1 MGRSRRDKFKADND
15 DSDSGSDSSRS
26 RSRSRSAK
34 SGSPGGSPASRK
46 SGSGSPARSGSESPA
61 RSGSR
66 SPAKSASASPAKS
79 ASPAGSNRSA
89 SGSQVRSRS
98 RSKSPAESEKS
109 ATPERSQSGSPSRS
123 RSRSKSGSRT
133 RSKSGSRAR
142 SGSQAR
148 SHSGSRARSK
158 SGSPSRSKTGS
169 PGPAKKDDSDSEIEA
184 QKKRKHG
191 SGGSDSGSDVES
203 KKKIKAGSTT
213 PKSEASDTEKVGA
226 EDLFG
231 DDLSDSSEDESEKK
245 TSKVTRDDSDGDD
258 VQRYDDDD
266 SNRKKGLDSDSDDEI
281 QKAAKADK
289 ASKPYDDKPEEE
301 QIPETRIDV
310 EVPKIN
316 TDLGREI
323 HFVKLPNFL
332 SVESRPFDQETYED
346 EMDEDQN
353 QQDEEGRTRL
363 KLKVENT
370 IRWRQGFDKEGN
382 SVKQS
387 NARIVKWSDGSYSL
401 HLGSEIFD
409 VHKQPL
415 QSDFNHLFIRQGTG
429 LQGQAVFKT
438 KLSFRPHSTD
448 SQTHKKMTLS
458 MADRSSKSNQIKVI
472 SQVGVDP
479 EANRWERMKKEEQG
493 LREAMRKDATKKRV
507 REKGSSKGL
516 SGGYLEDG
524 DDSDND
530 AAFSIAAIKAKYKS
544 GGAQPKK
551 KPIYSSDDDSD
562 LESKKGKRLEKAKGV
577 DSDSD
582 SARSN
587 RSAASSNSRSSSSS
601 RSRSGSPASKKGSGS
616 DSD

>member
-1 MGRSRRDKFKADND
+1 MGRSRFEKFNGQND
-15 DSDSGSDSSRS
+15 DSDSGSNSSRS
-26 RSRSRSAK
+26 RSRSGSGRS
-34 SGSPGGSPASRK
+34 GSPASRK
-46 SGSGSPARSGSESPA
+46 SGSPGSKKSGSASPVRSGSQSPA

-66 SPAKSASASPAKS
+66 SPARSGSGSPAKS
-79 ASPAGSNRSA
+79 VSPARSNRSG
-89 SGSQVRSRS
+89 SGSPGRSRS
-98 RSKSPAESEKS
+98 RSKSKTPQGSEKS
-109 ATPERSQSGSPSRS
+109 GTPSRSKSRSPSRS
-123 RSRSKSGSRT
+123 RSRSKSGSP
-133 RSKSGSRAR
+133 AR
-142 SGSQAR
+142 SQ
-148 SHSGSRARSK
+148 
-158 SGSPSRSKTGS
+158 SGSPRSKTGS
-169 PGPAKKDDSDSEIEA
+169 PRPTKKDESDSDVDEP
-184 QKKRKHG
+184 KKRKHG
-191 SGGSDSGSDVES
+191 GSGSDSGSDVES
-203 KKKIKAGSTT
+203 KKKQKARSAT
-213 PKSEASDTEKVGA
+213 PDASDTEKVGA

-231 DDLSDSSEDESEKK
+231 DDLSVSSEDEADKQSKK
-245 TSKVTRDDSDGDD
+245 AVIDDSDGDD

-266 SNRKKGLDSDSDDEI
+266 SNKKKGLDSDSDDEI
-281 QKAAKADK
+281 QKAAKAEK
-289 ASKPYDDKPEEE
+289 AGKQFEEKPEEE

-316 TDLGREI
+316 TDLGRDI

-332 SVESRPFDQETYED
+332 SVESRPFDSQTYED
-346 EMDEDQN
+346 EMDEEQS

-370 IRWRQGFDKEGN
+370 IRWRQGFDKDGN
-382 SVKQS
+382 PVKES
-387 NARIVKWSDGSYSL
+387 NARIVRWSDGSLSL

-493 LREAMRKDATKKRV
+493 LREAMRRDANKKRV

-544 GGAQPKK
+544 GGAQPNKK
-551 KPIYSSDDDSD
+551 KPIYSSDEDSD
-562 LESKKGKRLEKAKGV
+562 LESKKGKKLEKAKAV

-582 SARSN
+582 SARSA
-587 RSAASSNSRSSSSS
+587 RSAASSRSRSSSSS
-601 RSRSGSPASKKGSGS
+601 RSRSDSPASRKSSGS

>member
-1 MGRSRRDKFKADND
+1 MGRSRLEKFEVTRDTG
-15 DSDSGSDSSRS
+15 SDSGSDSSRS
-26 RSRSRSAK
+26 RSRSGSARSGSLASRKSGSRSPASKK
-34 SGSPGGSPASRK
+34 SGSPASLKSGSPDSRKSGSPASRK
-46 SGSGSPARSGSESPA
+46 SGSASPARSGSGSPARSGS
-61 RSGSR
+61 GT
-66 SPAKSASASPAKS
+66 PAKSVSPG
-79 ASPAGSNRSA
+79 GSNRS
-89 SGSQVRSRS
+89 G
-98 RSKSPAESEKS
+98 
-109 ATPERSQSGSPSRS
+109 SGSPARSRS
-123 RSRSKSGSRT
+123 RSRSKTPNESEKSVT
-133 RSKSGSRAR
+133 PARSKSRSRSR
-142 SGSQAR
+142 SR
-148 SHSGSRARSK
+148 SRSK

-169 PGPAKKDDSDSEIEA
+169 PGPAKKDDSDSDVEGP
-184 QKKRKHG
+184 QKRKHG
-191 SGGSDSGSDVES
+191 GSGSDSGSDVDS
-203 KKKIKAGSTT
+203 KKKQKAGTVT
-213 PKSEASDTEKVGA
+213 PADASDTEKLGA

-231 DDLSDSSEDESEKK
+231 DDLSVSSEDEADKESKK
-245 TSKVTRDDSDGDD
+245 AVIDDSDGDD

-266 SNRKKGLDSDSDDEI
+266 SNKKKGLDSDSDDEI

-289 ASKPYDDKPEEE
+289 ASKPFDEKAEEE

-316 TDLGREI
+316 TDLGKDI

-332 SVESRPFDQETYED
+332 SVESRPFDSQTYED
-346 EMDEDQN
+346 EMDEDMNN

-370 IRWRQGFDKEGN
+370 IRWRQGFDKDGN
-382 SVKQS
+382 SVKES
-387 NARIVKWSDGSYSL
+387 NARIVRWSDGSLSL

-493 LREAMRKDATKKRV
+493 LREAMRRDANKKRV

-551 KPIYSSDDDSD
+551 NKPIYSSDEDSD
-562 LESKKGKRLEKAKGV
+562 LESKKGKKLEKAKAA

-582 SARSN
+582 SARSA

-601 RSRSGSPASKKGSGS
+601 RSRSGSPASKKSGS

>member
-1 MGRSRRDKFKADND
+1 L
-15 DSDSGSDSSRS
+15 
-26 RSRSRSAK
+26 
-34 SGSPGGSPASRK
+34 
-46 SGSGSPARSGSESPA
+46 
-61 RSGSR
+61 
-66 SPAKSASASPAKS
+66 
-79 ASPAGSNRSA
+79 
-89 SGSQVRSRS
+89 VRS
-98 RSKSPAESEKS
+98 
-109 ATPERSQSGSPSRS
+109 QSRS
-123 RSRSKSGSRT
+123 RSRSKSGSPKPDR
-133 RSKSGSRAR
+133 
-142 SGSQAR
+142 
-148 SHSGSRARSK
+148 
-158 SGSPSRSKTGS
+158 
-169 PGPAKKDDSDSEIEA
+169 KDDSDSDVEA
-184 QKKRKHG
+184 SNKRKLG
-191 SGGSDSGSDVES
+191 SESGSDVED
-203 KKKIKAGSTT
+203 KKKLKAGSTT
-213 PKSEASDTEKVGA
+213 PKSDASDAEKVGA

-231 DDLSDSSEDESEKK
+231 DDLSVSSEDEADLKSKK
-245 TSKVTRDDSDGDD
+245 AVIDDSDGDN
-258 VQRYDDDD
+258 VQRYDDDEGQ
-266 SNRKKGLDSDSDDEI
+266 NKKSALDSDSDDEI

-289 ASKPYDDKPEEE
+289 ALKGLDDKPDED

-332 SVESRPFDQETYED
+332 SVESRPFDSETYED
-346 EMDEDQN
+346 EMDEDQS

-370 IRWRQGFDKEGN
+370 IRWKQSFDKDGN
-382 SVKQS
+382 PVKES
-387 NARIVKWSDGSYSL
+387 NARIVRWSDGSFSL

-472 SQVGVDP
+472 SQVGIDP

-493 LREAMRKDATKKRV
+493 LREAMRRDANKKRN

-516 SGGYLEDG
+516 SGGYLEDE
-524 DDSDND
+524 DDDDDD
-530 AAFSIAAIKAKYKS
+530 AAISIAAIKAKYKS
-544 GGAQPKK
+544 GGGGQQQKK
-551 KPIYSSDDDSD
+551 KPIYTSDEDSD

-582 SARSN
+582 SARSA
-587 RSAASSNSRSSSSS
+587 RSAASSKSRSSSSS
-601 RSRSGSPASKKGSGS
+601 RSRSGSPTSKKSSGS

>member
-1 MGRSRRDKFKADND
+1 MGRSRLEKFMSEND

-26 RSRSRSAK
+26 RSRSGSAK
-34 SGSPGGSPASRK
+34 SGTPASRK
-46 SGSGSPARSGSESPA
+46 SGSASPARSRSGSGSPARSGSRSPA
-61 RSGSR
+61 RSGSG
-66 SPAKSASASPAKS
+66 SPAKS
-79 ASPAGSNRSA
+79 ASPAGSNRSG

-98 RSKSPAESEKS
+98 RSRSKSKSKTPAESEKS
-109 ATPERSQSGSPSRS
+109 ATPARSQSGSPSRS
-123 RSRSKSGSRT
+123 RSRSKSGSP
-133 RSKSGSRAR
+133 
-142 SGSQAR
+142 
-148 SHSGSRARSK
+148 ARSK

-169 PGPAKKDDSDSEIEA
+169 PGPSKKDDSDSDVEA
-184 QKKRKHG
+184 PKKRKHG
-191 SGGSDSGSDVES
+191 SGSESGSDIEA
-203 KKKIKAGSTT
+203 KKKVKAGSTT

-231 DDLSDSSEDESEKK
+231 DDLSVSSEDEADKK
-245 TSKVTRDDSDGDD
+245 SKKAVIDDSDGDD

-266 SNRKKGLDSDSDDEI
+266 SNKQKKGLDSDSDDEI
-281 QKAAKADK
+281 QKAAKANK

-346 EMDEDQN
+346 EMDEDQS

-370 IRWRQGFDKEGN
+370 IRWRQSFDKEGN
-382 SVKQS
+382 PIKES

-401 HLGSEIFD
+401 HLGNEIFD

-493 LREAMRKDATKKRV
+493 LREAMRRDANKKRV

-582 SARSN
+582 SARSA
-587 RSAASSNSRSSSSS
+587 RSAASSKSRASSSS
-601 RSRSGSPASKKGSGS
+601 RSRSGSPASKKSSGS

>member
-1 MGRSRRDKFKADND
+1 MGRSRLDKFKADND

-26 RSRSRSAK
+26 RSRSGSAK

-46 SGSGSPARSGSESPA
+46 SGSASPARSGTGSPA

-66 SPAKSASASPAKS
+66 SPAKSGSASPAKS

-109 ATPERSQSGSPSRS
+109 ATPARSQSGSPSRS
-123 RSRSKSGSRT
+123 RSRSKSGSQA

-142 SGSQAR
+142 SKSGSRARSKSGSQAR
-148 SHSGSRARSK
+148 SQSGSQARSK
-158 SGSPSRSKTGS
+158 SGSPSRSKTES
-169 PGPAKKDDSDSEIEA
+169 PGPAKKDDSDSEVEA

-191 SGGSDSGSDVES
+191 SGSDSGSDVES
-203 KKKIKAGSTT
+203 KKKVKPGSTT

-245 TSKVTRDDSDGDD
+245 TNKVARDDSDGDD

-281 QKAAKADK
+281 QKAAKANK

-332 SVESRPFDQETYED
+332 SVESRPFDHDTYED

-382 SVKQS
+382 SIKES
-387 NARIVKWSDGSYSL
+387 NSRIVKWSDGSYSL

-493 LREAMRKDATKKRV
+493 LRDAMRKDASKKRV
-507 REKGSSKGL
+507 QMIFRFIF
-516 SGGYLEDG
+516 YM
-524 DDSDND
+524 
-530 AAFSIAAIKAKYKS
+530 
-544 GGAQPKK
+544 P
-551 KPIYSSDDDSD
+551 
-562 LESKKGKRLEKAKGV
+562 V
-577 DSDSD
+577 
-582 SARSN
+582 
-587 RSAASSNSRSSSSS
+587 
-601 RSRSGSPASKKGSGS
+601 
-616 DSD
+616 

>member
-1 MGRSRRDKFKADND
+1 MGRSRLEKFMSEND

-26 RSRSRSAK
+26 RSRSGSAK
-34 SGSPGGSPASRK
+34 SGTPASRK
-46 SGSGSPARSGSESPA
+46 SGSASPARSRSGSGSPT

-66 SPAKSASASPAKS
+66 SPARSGSGSPAKS
-79 ASPAGSNRSA
+79 ASPAGSNRSG

-98 RSKSPAESEKS
+98 RSRSKSKSKTPAESEKS
-109 ATPERSQSGSPSRS
+109 ATPARSQSGSPSRS
-123 RSRSKSGSRT
+123 RSRSKSGSP
-133 RSKSGSRAR
+133 
-142 SGSQAR
+142 
-148 SHSGSRARSK
+148 ARSK

-169 PGPAKKDDSDSEIEA
+169 PGPTKKDDSDSDVEA
-184 QKKRKHG
+184 PKKRKHG
-191 SGGSDSGSDVES
+191 SGSESGSDIEA
-203 KKKIKAGSTT
+203 KKKVKAGSTT

-231 DDLSDSSEDESEKK
+231 DDLSVSSEDEADKK
-245 TSKVTRDDSDGDD
+245 SKKAVIDDSDGDD

-266 SNRKKGLDSDSDDEI
+266 SNKQKKGLDSDSDDEI
-281 QKAAKADK
+281 QKAAKANK

-346 EMDEDQN
+346 EMDEDQS

-370 IRWRQGFDKEGN
+370 IRWRQSFDKEGN
-382 SVKQS
+382 PIKES

-401 HLGSEIFD
+401 HLGNEIFD

-493 LREAMRKDATKKRV
+493 LREAMRRDANKKRV

-582 SARSN
+582 SARSA
-587 RSAASSNSRSSSSS
+587 RSAASSKSRASSSS
-601 RSRSGSPASKKGSGS
+601 RSRSGSPASKKSSGS

>member
-1 MGRSRRDKFKADND
+1 MGRSRLEKFMSEND

-26 RSRSRSAK
+26 RSRSGSAK
-34 SGSPGGSPASRK
+34 SGTPASRK
-46 SGSGSPARSGSESPA
+46 SGSASPARSRSGSGSPT

-66 SPAKSASASPAKS
+66 SPARSGSGSPAKS
-79 ASPAGSNRSA
+79 ASPAGSNRSG

-98 RSKSPAESEKS
+98 RSRSKSKSKTPAESEKS
-109 ATPERSQSGSPSRS
+109 ATPARSQSGSPSRS
-123 RSRSKSGSRT
+123 RSRSKSGSP
-133 RSKSGSRAR
+133 
-142 SGSQAR
+142 
-148 SHSGSRARSK
+148 ARSK

-169 PGPAKKDDSDSEIEA
+169 PGPSKKDDSDSDVEA
-184 QKKRKHG
+184 PKKRKHG
-191 SGGSDSGSDVES
+191 SGSESGSDIEA
-203 KKKIKAGSTT
+203 KKKVKAGSTT

-231 DDLSDSSEDESEKK
+231 DDLSVSSEDEADKK
-245 TSKVTRDDSDGDD
+245 SKKAVIDDSDGDD

-266 SNRKKGLDSDSDDEI
+266 SNKQKKGLDSDSDDEI
-281 QKAAKADK
+281 QKAAKANK

-346 EMDEDQN
+346 EMDEDQS

-370 IRWRQGFDKEGN
+370 IRWRQSFDKEGN
-382 SVKQS
+382 PIKES

-401 HLGSEIFD
+401 HLGNEIFD

-493 LREAMRKDATKKRV
+493 LREAMRRDANKKRV

-582 SARSN
+582 SARSA
-587 RSAASSNSRSSSSS
+587 RSAASSKSRASSSS
-601 RSRSGSPASKKGSGS
+601 RSRSGSPASKKSSGS